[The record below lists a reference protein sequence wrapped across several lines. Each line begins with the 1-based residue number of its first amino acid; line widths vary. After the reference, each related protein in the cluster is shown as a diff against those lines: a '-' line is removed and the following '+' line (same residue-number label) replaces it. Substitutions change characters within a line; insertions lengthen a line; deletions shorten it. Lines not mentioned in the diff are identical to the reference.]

1 MSALP
6 AHDASIAM
14 NKPTAST
21 TARVTAVLYALLVF
35 YASCYPFSG
44 WHNLGVS
51 PLAYLDAPLPRY
63 RTVFDLVTN
72 IAAYIPLGILLVM
85 ALYPAV
91 KKYAAIALAIALGA
105 LLSASLEAAQTFLPS
120 RVPSN
125 LDLFANT
132 AGTVIG
138 ALLGPLA
145 TRHTLERGYFLP
157 LRRRWFSSEASRGL
171 AILALW
177 PLAQIYPQAYLFGHG
192 HFTPVLSGWLSYWL
206 SRPVE
211 LSLLLKTGITLNAE
225 HYWVLEAIITASG
238 LSGTLLALLC
248 LLRSESPKL
257 LLAAVLLLAA
267 FAIKSLSAALLFAP
281 HDAFAWLTPG
291 GTVGIVLGISVL
303 LCFYRS
309 HPTTQRRFAAFALG
323 ISLLVVNAA
332 PINPYFSATLQTWVQ
347 GQFLNFNGAA
357 HFLSLAWPLLLLWF
371 LLHPVHRSKPH

>member
-1 MSALP
+1 MMPALP
-6 AHDASIAM
+6 AHDAPIASTT
-14 NKPTAST
+14 PTAST
-21 TARVTAVLYALLVF
+21 TMRVTAVLYALLVF

-51 PLAYLDAPLPRY
+51 PFAYLDAPLPRY

-91 KKYAAIALAIALGA
+91 KKYAAIALAVALGA
-105 LLSASLEAAQTFLPS
+105 LLSASLEAVQT
-120 RVPSN
+120 N

-132 AGTVIG
+132 AGTIIG

-157 LRRRWFSSEASRGL
+157 LRRRWFSGAASRGL

-192 HFTPVLSGWLSYWL
+192 HFTPVLSSWLSYWL

-225 HYWVLEAIITASG
+225 HYWVLETIITASG

-248 LLRSESPKL
+248 LLRSKSPKL
-257 LLAAVLLLAA
+257 LIAAVLLLAA
-267 FAIKSLSAALLFAP
+267 FAVKSLSAALLFAP

-291 GTVGIVLGISVL
+291 AKIGILLGISVL

-323 ISLLVVNAA
+323 MSLLVVNAA

-357 HFLSLAWPLLLLWF
+357 HFLSLTWPLLLLWF
-371 LLHPVHRSKPH
+371 LLHPVHRLKAR

>member
-1 MSALP
+1 MMPALP
-6 AHDASIAM
+6 IDDAPHP
-14 NKPTAST
+14 PTAST
-21 TARVTAVLYALLVF
+21 TTRVIAMLYVLLVF

-51 PLAYLDAPLPRY
+51 PFAYLGAPLPRY

-72 IAAYIPLGILLVM
+72 VAAYIPLGILLVM

-91 KKYAAIALAIALGA
+91 KKYAAILLAVALGA
-105 LLSASLEAAQTFLPS
+105 LLSASLEAVQTFLPS

-145 TRHTLERGYFLP
+145 THHTLERGYFLP

-192 HFTPVLSGWLSYWL
+192 HFTPVLSNWLSYWL
-206 SRPVE
+206 AQPVE

-225 HYWVLEAIITASG
+225 HYWVLEAIITACG

-248 LLRSESPKL
+248 LLRSKSPKL
-257 LLAAVLLLAA
+257 LLIAVLLLAA
-267 FAIKSLSAALLFAP
+267 FAINSLSSALLFAP

-291 GTVGIVLGISVL
+291 AKSGILLGIAIV
-303 LCFYRS
+303 LCFYYS
-309 HPTTQRRFAAFALG
+309 HSTTQRRFAAFALS

-357 HFLSLAWPLLLLWF
+357 HFLSLTWPLFTLWF